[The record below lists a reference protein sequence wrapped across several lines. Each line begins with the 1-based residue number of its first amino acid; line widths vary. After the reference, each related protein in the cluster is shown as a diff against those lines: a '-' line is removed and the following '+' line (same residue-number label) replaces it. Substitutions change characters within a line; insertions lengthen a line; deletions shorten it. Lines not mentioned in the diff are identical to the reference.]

1 VSNFLITIFATA
13 GASAWIYNKLLRQT
27 GNNTKSSAI
36 ATTVAG
42 IFIFIAVLLLLN
54 FLSGRAH

>member
-1 VSNFLITIFATA
+1 MITIFATA